1 MKTIG
6 ELLTGREVL
15 TLGPGASA
23 ADAARAMTDHHVG
36 AVLIAAPDGQ
46 PLGIFTERDLMK
58 RVVVVGADP
67 AGVQL
72 GDLMT
77 SELFM
82 ATSDQTVTEVA
93 QAMQDRHIRHLP
105 VVDAKDHV
113 MGLLSLR
120 DLLREH
126 LRIKAEEV
134 QALTD
139 YIQGAE

>member
-15 TLGPGASA
+15 TLGPA
-23 ADAARAMTDHHVG
+23 ATAAEAARAMADHHVG
-36 AVLIAAPDGQ
+36 AVLIANGDGQ

-58 RVVVVGADP
+58 KVVVLGSDP
-67 AGVQL
+67 GSVTL
-72 GDLMT
+72 ESLMT
-77 SELFM
+77 RELFT
-82 ATSDQTVTEVA
+82 AKVDDSVTAIA

-105 VVDAKDHV
+105 VVDADDHV
-113 MGLLSLR
+113 VGLLSLR

-139 YIQGAE
+139 YIQGSE

>member
-15 TLGPGASA
+15 TLGPDATA

-36 AVLIAAPDGQ
+36 AVLIAGPEGQ

-58 RVVVVGADP
+58 RVVVVGSDP
-67 AGVQL
+67 SAVKL

-77 SELFM
+77 EELFT
-82 ATSDQTVTEVA
+82 AVADQSVTEVA

-105 VVDAKDHV
+105 VVDGKAHV
-113 MGLLSLR
+113 VGLLSLR